1 MNAEKKIVKTDF
13 LVIGSGISGL
23 SFALKIATHFKDA
36 TVTIVTKNEKSE
48 SNTKYAQGG
57 IATVWDK
64 TVDSFEQHIQ
74 DTLVAGDGICNEKIV
89 RMVVKEA
96 PDRLQELIDWGT
108 QFDKTKDGDYSLGRE
123 GGHSQDRIL
132 HHKDITGAEI
142 ERALIEQVDK
152 AENIEFLTHHYA
164 IDLIT
169 EHQVKNKL
177 TFRQEKITCFGA
189 YVLDEQENTVKTIS
203 AKVTMLA
210 SGGSGQVYSATTNPV
225 VATGDGIGMAYRA
238 KAEISDIE
246 FIQFHPTALYNPG
259 EYPAFLISEAVRGEG
274 AILRDYSGKRFMHKY
289 DKREELASRDIV
301 ARAIDS
307 ELKKSGSPNVYL
319 DCTHLDHDAFK
330 KHFPNITEKCL
341 SLGID
346 VRKDFIP
353 VSPAQHYMCGGV
365 NINKKSKTSLK
376 NLYACGEVTKTGLH
390 GGNRLASNSLLEGI
404 VFAHNAFKNLK
415 KRFSKIEFP
424 KNVPVW
430 NDSGVVKNME
440 KVLITHDRNE
450 VKTIM
455 SNYVG
460 IVRSNERLLRAE
472 RKLSVL
478 YEDNKRLYDH
488 SELSVDLCEL
498 RNLITTAYL
507 ITQFS
512 KNRKENRGGF
522 YSADLVGEL
531 KDYPSASLRI

>member
-1 MNAEKKIVKTDF
+1 MNAEEIIHKTDF
-13 LVIGSGISGL
+13 LVIGSGIAGL
-23 SFALKIATHFKDA
+23 SFALKTAIQFKEA
-36 TVTIVTKNEKSE
+36 SITIVTKNTKNE

-64 TVDSFEQHIQ
+64 TVDTFEQHIE
-74 DTLVAGDGICNEKIV
+74 DTLIAGDGICDKKIV
-89 RMVVKEA
+89 EMVVESA

-108 QFDKTKDGDYSLGRE
+108 NFDTTKTGNYSLGRE

-142 ERALIEQVDK
+142 ERALIEQVNK
-152 AENIEFLTHHYA
+152 AENITFLTHHYA

-169 EHQVKNKL
+169 EHQVKKKR
-177 TFRQEKITCFGA
+177 TKRTEKITCFGA
-189 YVLDEQENTVKTIS
+189 YVLDEHKNIVKTFA

-210 SGGSGQVYSATTNPV
+210 TGGNGQVYNTTTNPV
-225 VATGDGIGMAYRA
+225 IATGDGIAIAYRA
-238 KAEISDIE
+238 KAEISDVE

-274 AILRDYSGKRFMHKY
+274 AILKDYFGNRFMHKY

-301 ARAIDS
+301 ARAIDN
-307 ELKKSGSPNVYL
+307 ELKKSGTPHVYL
-319 DCTHLDHDAFK
+319 DCTHINHEDFK

-341 SLGID
+341 SLGVD

-353 VSPAQHYMCGGV
+353 VSPAQHYICGGV
-365 NINKKSKTSLK
+365 NINKKAKTSLK
-376 NLYACGEVTKTGLH
+376 NLYACGEVTKSGLH
-390 GGNRLASNSLLEGI
+390 GANRLASNSLLEGI
-404 VFAHNAFKNLK
+404 VFAHNALVNLQR
-415 KRFSKIEFP
+415 RFHKIKTP
-424 KNVPVW
+424 TNIPVW
-430 NDSGVVKNME
+430 NDNGVVKNME

-472 RKLSVL
+472 KRLLNL

-512 KNRKENRGGF
+512 KNRKENKGGF
-522 YSADLVGEL
+522 YNADLIKKEL
-531 KDYPSASLRI
+531 

>member
-1 MNAEKKIVKTDF
+1 MNAEKKIQKTDF
-13 LVIGSGISGL
+13 LVIGSGIAGL
-23 SFALKIATHFKDA
+23 TFALKAANQFKDA
-36 TVTIVTKNEKSE
+36 TITIVTKNEKNE
-48 SNTKYAQGG
+48 CNTKYAQGG
-57 IATVWDK
+57 ISTVWNK

-74 DTLVAGDGICNEKIV
+74 DTLIAGDGVCDEKVV
-89 RMVVKEA
+89 RMVVEDA
-96 PDRLQELIDWGT
+96 PNRLKELIEWGT
-108 QFDKTKDGDYSLGRE
+108 KFDKTNEGKYSLGRE

-142 ERALIEQVDK
+142 ERALIEQVEK
-152 AENIEFLTHHYA
+152 KENINFLTYHYA

-169 EHQVKNKL
+169 EHQVKKKL
-177 TFRQEKITCFGA
+177 IKRQEKITCFGA
-189 YVLDEQENTVKTIS
+189 YVLDEKKGIVKTIS

-210 SGGSGQVYSATTNPV
+210 TGGNGQVYSTTTNPV
-225 VATGDGIGMAYRA
+225 VATGDGIAMAYRA
-238 KAEISDIE
+238 KAEISDVE

-274 AILRDYSGKRFMHKY
+274 AILRDYYGERFMHKY
-289 DKREELASRDIV
+289 DEREELASRDIV
-301 ARAIDS
+301 ARAIDK
-307 ELKKSGSPNVYL
+307 ELKKSGAPNVYL
-319 DCTHLDHDAFK
+319 DCTHLDFNAFK

-353 VSPAQHYMCGGV
+353 VSPAQHYICGGV
-365 NINKKSKTSLK
+365 NINKKAKTSIK
-376 NLYACGEVTKTGLH
+376 NLYACGEVTRSGLH
-390 GGNRLASNSLLEGI
+390 GANRLASNSLLEGL
-404 VFAHNAFKNLK
+404 VFANRAVENLIK
-415 KRFSKIEFP
+415 KFP
-424 KNVPVW
+424 KIATPTKVPVW

-440 KVLITHDRNE
+440 KILITHDRNE

-472 RKLSVL
+472 RRLRGL

-512 KNRKENRGGF
+512 KNRKENKGGF
-522 YSADLVGEL
+522 YSADLVE
-531 KDYPSASLRI
+531 KTN

>member
-1 MNAEKKIVKTDF
+1 MNAEKKIHHTDF
-13 LVIGSGISGL
+13 LVIGSGIAGL
-23 SFALKIATHFKDA
+23 SFALKTATHFKDA
-36 TVTIVTKNEKSE
+36 SITIITKNEKNE

-57 IATVWDK
+57 ISTVWDT
-64 TVDSFEQHIQ
+64 TVDSFEQHIN
-74 DTLVAGDGICNEKIV
+74 DTLVAGDGLCDEEIV
-89 RMVVKEA
+89 KMVVESA
-96 PDRLQELIDWGT
+96 PERLQELINWGT
-108 QFDKTKDGDYSLGRE
+108 NFDKTENGKYSLGRE

-142 ERALIEQVDK
+142 ERALIAQVNK
-152 AENIEFLTHHYA
+152 AKNINFLTYHYA

-169 EHQVKNKL
+169 EHQVTKKRI
-177 TFRQEKITCFGA
+177 TRKEKTTCFGA
-189 YVLDEQENTVKTIS
+189 YVLDEHKNIVKTFTS
-203 AKVTMLA
+203 KVTMLA
-210 SGGSGQVYSATTNPV
+210 TGGNGQVYSTTTNPI
-225 VATGDGIGMAYRA
+225 VATGDGIAMAYRA
-238 KAEISDIE
+238 KAEISDVE

-274 AILRDYSGKRFMHKY
+274 AILRDYDGKRFMHKY

-307 ELKKSGSPNVYL
+307 ELKKSGTPHVYL
-319 DCTHLDHDAFK
+319 DCTHIDNKTLE
-330 KHFPNITEKCL
+330 KHFPNIIEKCL
-341 SLGID
+341 SLGINI
-346 VRKDFIP
+346 KKNYIP
-353 VSPAQHYMCGGV
+353 VSPAQHYICGGV
-365 NINKKSKTSLK
+365 NINKKSKTSIK
-376 NLYACGEVTKTGLH
+376 NLYACGEVTKSGLH
-390 GGNRLASNSLLEGI
+390 GANRLASNSLLEGI
-404 VFAHNAFKNLK
+404 VFAHKAFDNLT
-415 KRFSKIEFP
+415 KRFPKIKTP
-424 KNVPVW
+424 INIPVW

-455 SNYVG
+455 NNYVG

-472 RKLSVL
+472 KRLLNL

-522 YSADLVGEL
+522 YSADLI
-531 KDYPSASLRI
+531 K

>member
-1 MNAEKKIVKTDF
+1 MNADKKIQKTDF
-13 LVIGSGISGL
+13 LVIGSGIAGL
-23 SFALKIATHFKDA
+23 SFALKVARNFKEASVIIITKDE
-36 TVTIVTKNEKSE
+36 KNEC
-48 SNTKYAQGG
+48 NTKYAQGG
-57 IATVWDK
+57 ISTVWDK

-74 DTLVAGDGICNEKIV
+74 DTLIAGDGLCNKDV
-89 RMVVKEA
+89 VKMVVENA
-96 PDRLQELIDWGT
+96 PDRILDLINWGT
-108 QFDKTKDGDYSLGRE
+108 KFDQTKGGDYSLGRE

-142 ERALIEQVDK
+142 ERALIEQVEK
-152 AENIEFLTHHYA
+152 TENISFLTHHYA

-169 EHQVKNKL
+169 EHQLRKTQTSRK
-177 TFRQEKITCFGA
+177 EKITCFGA
-189 YVLDEQENTVKTIS
+189 YVLDEKKNVVKTFS

-210 SGGSGQVYSATTNPV
+210 TGGNGQVYSTTTNPV
-225 VATGDGIGMAYRA
+225 VATGDGIAMAYRA
-238 KAEISDIE
+238 KAEISEVE

-274 AILRDYSGKRFMHKY
+274 AILRDYYGDRFMHRY
-289 DKREELASRDIV
+289 DAREELASRDIV
-301 ARAIDS
+301 ARAIDN
-307 ELKKSGSPNVYL
+307 ELKKSGAPNLYL
-319 DCTHLDHDAFK
+319 DCTHINYNAFK

-341 SLGID
+341 SLGVD
-346 VRKDFIP
+346 VRKDYIP
-353 VSPAQHYMCGGV
+353 ICPAQHYICGGV
-365 NINKKSKTSLK
+365 NVNKKAKTSIK
-376 NLYACGEVTKTGLH
+376 NLYASGEVTCTGLH
-390 GGNRLASNSLLEGI
+390 GANRLASNSLLEGI
-404 VFAHNAFKNLK
+404 VYSQNAYKNLA
-415 KRFSKIEFP
+415 KRFHKIKSP
-424 KNVPVW
+424 INIPVW

-488 SELSVDLCEL
+488 SELSTDLCEL

-512 KNRKENRGGF
+512 KNRKENKGGF
-522 YSADLVGEL
+522 YSADLIKKEL
-531 KDYPSASLRI
+531 

>member
-1 MNAEKKIVKTDF
+1 MNAEKKIHKTDF
-13 LVIGSGISGL
+13 LVIGSGIAGL
-23 SFALKIATHFKDA
+23 SFALKTANHFNNA
-36 TVTIVTKNEKSE
+36 SITIVTKNEKNE
-48 SNTKYAQGG
+48 CNTKYAQGG
-57 IATVWDK
+57 ISSVWDK

-74 DTLVAGDGICNEKIV
+74 DTLIAGDGICDEKIV
-89 RMVVKEA
+89 QMVVKDA
-96 PDRLQELIDWGT
+96 PDRLNELINWGA
-108 QFDKTKDGDYSLGRE
+108 QFDKTKGGDYSLGRE

-142 ERALIEQVDK
+142 ERTLIEQVEK
-152 AENIEFLTHHYA
+152 AENITFLTYHYA

-169 EHQVKNKL
+169 EHQVKKKQTNR
-177 TFRQEKITCFGA
+177 TEKITCYGA
-189 YVLDEQENTVKTIS
+189 YVLDEKKNVVKTFS

-210 SGGSGQVYSATTNPV
+210 TGGNGQVYNTTTNPV
-225 VATGDGIGMAYRA
+225 VATGDGIAMAYRA
-238 KAEISDIE
+238 KAEISDVE

-274 AILRDYSGKRFMHKY
+274 AILRDFNGDRFMHKY
-289 DKREELASRDIV
+289 DEREELASRDIV
-301 ARAIDS
+301 ARAIDT
-307 ELKKSGSPNVYL
+307 ELKKSGAPNVYL
-319 DCTHLDHDAFK
+319 DCTHIDFTAFK

-346 VRKDFIP
+346 VRNNFIP
-353 VSPAQHYMCGGV
+353 VCPAQHYICGGV
-365 NINKKSKTSLK
+365 NINKNGKTSIK
-376 NLYACGEVTKTGLH
+376 NLYASGEVTRSGLH
-390 GGNRLASNSLLEGI
+390 GANRLASNSLLEGL
-404 VFAHNAFKNLK
+404 VFSHNAVQNLI
-415 KRFSKIEFP
+415 KRFPKIKSPSK
-424 KNVPVW
+424 VPVW

-472 RKLSVL
+472 RRLRGL
-478 YEDNKRLYDH
+478 YEDNKRLYDY
-488 SELSVDLCEL
+488 SELSTDLCEL

-512 KNRKENRGGF
+512 KNRKENKGGF
-522 YSADLVGEL
+522 FSADLI
-531 KDYPSASLRI
+531 DS

>member
-1 MNAEKKIVKTDF
+1 MNAEKKILKTDF
-13 LVIGSGISGL
+13 LVIGSGIAGL
-23 SFALKIATHFKDA
+23 TFALKVARKFKEA
-36 TVTIVTKNEKSE
+36 SVTIITKNEKNE
-48 SNTKYAQGG
+48 CNTKYAQGG
-57 IATVWDK
+57 ISTVWDK
-64 TVDSFEQHIQ
+64 TVDSFEQHIE
-74 DTLVAGDGICNEKIV
+74 DTLIAGDGICDENVVK
-89 RMVVKEA
+89 MVVEDA
-96 PDRLQELIDWGT
+96 PDRLNELIEWGT
-108 QFDKTKDGDYSLGRE
+108 QFDKKSEGNYSLGRE
-123 GGHSQDRIL
+123 GGHSQDRVL

-142 ERALIEQVDK
+142 ERALIEQVEK
-152 AENIEFLTHHYA
+152 TENIDFLTYHYA

-169 EHQVKNKL
+169 EHQVKNKE
-177 TFRQEKITCFGA
+177 TKRAGKITCFGA
-189 YVLDEQENTVKTIS
+189 YVLDEKKNTVKTFS

-210 SGGSGQVYSATTNPV
+210 TGGNGQVYVTTTNPV
-225 VATGDGIGMAYRA
+225 VATGDGIAMAYRA
-238 KAEISDIE
+238 KAEISDVE

-274 AILRDYSGKRFMHKY
+274 AILRDFYGERFMHKY
-289 DKREELASRDIV
+289 DEREELASRDIV

-307 ELKKSGSPNVYL
+307 ELKKSGTPNVYL
-319 DCTHLDHDAFK
+319 DCTHIDYKAFK
-330 KHFPNITEKCL
+330 KHFPNITDKCK

-346 VRKDFIP
+346 IRKNYIP
-353 VSPAQHYMCGGV
+353 VSTAQHYICGGV
-365 NINKKSKTSLK
+365 NVNKKAKTSIK
-376 NLYACGEVTKTGLH
+376 NLYACGEVTRSGLH
-390 GGNRLASNSLLEGI
+390 GANRLASNSLLEGL
-404 VFAHNAFKNLK
+404 VFAHKAAENLA
-415 KRFSKIEFP
+415 KRFPNIP
-424 KNVPVW
+424 KPTKVPVW

-472 RKLSVL
+472 RRLRVL

-512 KNRKENRGGF
+512 KNRKENKGGF
-522 YSADLVGEL
+522 YSVDL
-531 KDYPSASLRI
+531 I

>member
-1 MNAEKKIVKTDF
+1 MNAEKKIHKTDF
-13 LVIGSGISGL
+13 LVIGSGIAGL
-23 SFALKIATHFKDA
+23 SFALKTATHFKDA
-36 TVTIVTKNEKSE
+36 IITIVTKNEKNE
-48 SNTKYAQGG
+48 CNTKYAQGG
-57 IATVWDK
+57 ISTVWNK
-64 TVDSFEQHIQ
+64 TVDSFEQHIE
-74 DTLVAGDGICNEKIV
+74 DTLIAGDGVCDEKIV
-89 RMVVKEA
+89 RKVIEDA
-96 PDRLQELIDWGT
+96 PKRLQELIDWGV
-108 QFDKTKDGDYSLGRE
+108 QFDKNNKGKYSLGRE

-142 ERALIEQVDK
+142 ERALIAQVDK
-152 AENIEFLTHHYA
+152 TDNINFLTYHYA

-169 EHQVKNKL
+169 EHQVKKKP
-177 TFRQEKITCFGA
+177 TKRKEKITCYGA
-189 YVLDEQENTVKTIS
+189 YILDEKKNIVKTFS

-210 SGGSGQVYSATTNPV
+210 AGGNGQVYNTTTNPV
-225 VATGDGIGMAYRA
+225 IATGDGIGMAYRA
-238 KAEISDIE
+238 KAEISDME

-274 AILRDYSGKRFMHKY
+274 AILRDYNGNKFMLKY

-301 ARAIDS
+301 ARAIDN
-307 ELKKSGSPNVYL
+307 ELKKSGSPHVYL
-319 DCTHLDHDAFK
+319 DCTHLEYKAFK
-330 KHFPNITEKCL
+330 NHFPNITEKCL

-346 VRKDFIP
+346 VRKDYIP
-353 VSPAQHYMCGGV
+353 VSPAQHFICGGV
-365 NINKKSKTSLK
+365 NINKKAKTSIK
-376 NLYACGEVTKTGLH
+376 NLYACGEVTRSGLH
-390 GGNRLASNSLLEGI
+390 GANRLASNSLLEGI
-404 VFAHNAFKNLK
+404 VFAHNAFESLT
-415 KRFSKIEFP
+415 KRFHKIKVP
-424 KNVPVW
+424 HNVPEW

-440 KVLITHDRNE
+440 KILITHDRNE

-512 KNRKENRGGF
+512 KKRKENKGGF
-522 YSADLVGEL
+522 YSADLIKKEL
-531 KDYPSASLRI
+531 

>member
-1 MNAEKKIVKTDF
+1 MNAEKNIYETDF
-13 LVIGSGISGL
+13 LVIGSGIAGL
-23 SFALKIATHFKDA
+23 SFALKTATHFKNA
-36 TVTIVTKNEKSE
+36 TITIVTKNEKNE
-48 SNTKYAQGG
+48 CNTKYAQGG
-57 IATVWDK
+57 ISTVWNK
-64 TVDSFEQHIQ
+64 TVDSFKQHIE
-74 DTLVAGDGICNEKIV
+74 DTLIAGDGLCDEEIV
-89 RMVVKEA
+89 KMVVEA
-96 PDRLQELIDWGT
+96 APARLQELIDWGIN
-108 QFDKTKDGDYSLGRE
+108 FDKTQNGNYSLGRE

-142 ERALIEQVDK
+142 ERALIEQVEK
-152 AENIEFLTHHYA
+152 AKNINFLTYHYA

-169 EHQVKNKL
+169 EHQVTKKRI
-177 TFRQEKITCFGA
+177 TRKEKTTCFGA
-189 YVLDEQENTVKTIS
+189 YVLDEQKNSVKTFA

-210 SGGSGQVYSATTNPV
+210 TGGNGQVYSTTTNPV
-225 VATGDGIGMAYRA
+225 IATGDGIAMAYRA
-238 KAEISDIE
+238 KAEISDVE

-274 AILRDYSGKRFMHKY
+274 AILRDFEGKRFMHKY

-307 ELKKSGSPNVYL
+307 ELKKSGAPHVYL
-319 DCTHLDHDAFK
+319 DCTHINYEAFK

-341 SLGID
+341 TLGID
-346 VRKDFIP
+346 IRNDFIP
-353 VSPAQHYMCGGV
+353 VSPAQHYICGGV
-365 NINKKSKTSLK
+365 NINKKAKTSIK
-376 NLYACGEVTKTGLH
+376 NLYASGEITKSGLH
-390 GGNRLASNSLLEGI
+390 GANRLASNSLLEGI
-404 VFAHNAFKNLK
+404 VFSHNALENLA
-415 KRFSKIEFP
+415 KRFHKIKMP
-424 KNVPVW
+424 SNVPEW

-440 KVLITHDRNE
+440 KILITHDRNE

-472 RKLSVL
+472 KRLLNL

-512 KNRKENRGGF
+512 KSRKENRGGF
-522 YSADLVGEL
+522 YNADLIKKEL
-531 KDYPSASLRI
+531 